1 MIKNMDAVQTC
12 AMLHD
17 ICVGKTGTITKGSF
31 WLRVAKM
38 QFCSD
43 LSVYDNE
50 QEHFFAEELEV
61 QAELKDIIKEA
72 IISNTDVRIEANDA
86 DLDVPVYEPCGQD
99 LEVAFIRFLMEN
111 NEDVHNAF
119 ISRNRDAAKI
129 VQLPFD
135 QALKR
140 KVVVRR
146 VQGDPT

>member
-1 MIKNMDAVQTC
+1 M
-12 AMLHD
+12 
-17 ICVGKTGTITKGSF
+17 
-31 WLRVAKM
+31 KM

-43 LSVYDNE
+43 PMVYDNDGALYFE
-50 QEHFFAEELEV
+50 DELEI
-61 QAELKDIIKEA
+61 QAELKEIIKEA

-86 DLDVPVYEPCGQD
+86 DDVPVYEPCGQE

-119 ISRNRDAAKI
+119 INRNRNAAKI

>member
-1 MIKNMDAVQTC
+1 M
-12 AMLHD
+12 
-17 ICVGKTGTITKGSF
+17 
-31 WLRVAKM
+31 KM

-43 LSVYDNE
+43 PMVYDNDGALYFE
-50 QEHFFAEELEV
+50 DELEI
-61 QAELKDIIKEA
+61 QAELKEIIKEA

-86 DLDVPVYEPCGQD
+86 DDVPVYEPCGQE

-119 ISRNRDAAKI
+119 INRNRNAAKI

-146 VQGDPT
+146 VQGDPTQVRVYVKGAPEYIIPLCTETFDHQM

>member
-1 MIKNMDAVQTC
+1 
-12 AMLHD
+12 MLHD
-17 ICVGKTGTITKGSF
+17 ICVGKTGTITKGI
-31 WLRVAKM
+31 LTVAKM

-43 LSVYDNE
+43 PTVHHNGNPDDALGSNNE
-50 QEHFFAEELEV
+50 SRFFAERLEV
-61 QAELKDIIKEA
+61 QAELKEIIKEA

-86 DLDVPVYEPCGQD
+86 PDVGGEYMPVYEPCGQE

-119 ISRNRDAAKI
+119 INRNRNAAKI

>member
-1 MIKNMDAVQTC
+1 
-12 AMLHD
+12 MLHD
-17 ICVGKTGTITKGSF
+17 ICVGKTGTITKG
-31 WLRVAKM
+31 LLNVMKM

-43 LSVYDNE
+43 PVVHENDGAL
-50 QEHFFAEELEV
+50 FFAAHLEV
-61 QAELKDIIKEA
+61 QADLKEIIKEA
-72 IISNTDVRIEANDA
+72 IISNTDVRIEANDTGPI
-86 DLDVPVYEPCGQD
+86 PVYEPCGQE

-111 NEDVHNAF
+111 DEDVHNAF
-119 ISRNRDAAKI
+119 INRNRNAAKI

>member
-1 MIKNMDAVQTC
+1 
-12 AMLHD
+12 MLHD
-17 ICVGKTGTITKGSF
+17 ICVGKTGTITKG
-31 WLRVAKM
+31 LLNVMKM

-43 LSVYDNE
+43 PMVHENDGAL
-50 QEHFFAEELEV
+50 FFADELEV
-61 QAELKDIIKEA
+61 QAELKEIIKEA
-72 IISNTDVRIEANDA
+72 IISNTDVRIEANDVV
-86 DLDVPVYEPCGQD
+86 DPDTKEMVPVYEPCGQE

-119 ISRNRDAAKI
+119 INRNRNAAKLA
-129 VQLPFD
+129 QLPFD